1 MSSADY
7 ERRNV
12 MNLNLFDN
20 IDGLVLRSADDV
32 PYADKDERMDM
43 TPGDMPAKPQ
53 LAMAYVPFQQ
63 WGDAMEPEKALSC
76 GTLFS
81 DLVFPFERGGGR

>member
-1 MSSADY
+1 
-7 ERRNV
+7 
-12 MNLNLFDN
+12 MNLDLFNN
-20 IDGLVLRSADDV
+20 IDGLVLRENGSAV
-32 PYADKDERMDM
+32 PYADRTERMDM
-43 TPGDMPAKPQ
+43 NAQSDMPAAPQ

-63 WGDAMEPEKALSC
+63 WGDTMEADKALSC

>member
-1 MSSADY
+1 
-7 ERRNV
+7 
-12 MNLNLFDN
+12 MNLDLFNN
-20 IDGLVLRSADDV
+20 IDGLFLRENGNSI
-32 PYADKDERMDM
+32 PYADRTERTDTF
-43 TPGDMPAKPQ
+43 TPPDMPSNPQ

-63 WGDAMEPEKALSC
+63 WGNTMQPDDALSS

>member
-1 MSSADY
+1 
-7 ERRNV
+7 

-43 TPGDMPAKPQ
+43 TPGDTPAQPQ

-81 DLVFPFERGGGR
+81 DLAFPFERGGGR

>member
-1 MSSADY
+1 
-7 ERRNV
+7 
-12 MNLNLFDN
+12 MNLNMFSN
-20 IDGLVLRSADDV
+20 IDGLVLREQGSSI
-32 PYADKDERMDM
+32 PYADRTERMDM
-43 TPGDMPAKPQ
+43 SAQTDMPASPQ

-81 DLVFPFERGGGR
+81 DLAFPFERGGGR

>member
-1 MSSADY
+1 
-7 ERRNV
+7 
-12 MNLNLFDN
+12 
-20 IDGLVLRSADDV
+20 
-32 PYADKDERMDM
+32 MDM
-43 TPGDMPAKPQ
+43 SAQTDMPASPQ

-81 DLVFPFERGGGR
+81 DLAFPFERGGSR